1 MQVFSSVCFCLLHSE
16 AAVNCWEQI
25 FSKYWFLEMD
35 EAAADSE
42 GVKAAEEGVTEADT
56 SNEAKCDATDLPDEL
71 QEQLARLACLDPL
84 AVAHYII
91 S

>member
-1 MQVFSSVCFCLLHSE
+1 
-16 AAVNCWEQI
+16 
-25 FSKYWFLEMD
+25 MD
-35 EAAADSE
+35 EAVADSE
-42 GVKAAEEGVTEADT
+42 GVKAAEEGVTEADTESTAAT

>member
-1 MQVFSSVCFCLLHSE
+1 
-16 AAVNCWEQI
+16 
-25 FSKYWFLEMD
+25 MD
-35 EAAADSE
+35 EAVADSE
-42 GVKAAEEGVTEADT
+42 GVKAAEEGVTEAAT